1 MVTGLLPGGGGLRD
15 MVSPL
20 FSGTGLACWGVALT
34 GGGFRMAASGGGI
47 APPVLLTVPVLER
60 ADAAHAVC
68 LDWQGAALGGLWPG
82 GGLVFGWWPG
92 GGGFVLCGGA
102 RKIVGRREFVC
113 VARNSAI
120 SKRNASGVRG
130 SLPG

>member
-1 MVTGLLPGGGGLRD
+1 MIGLLLGGGGLRD

-20 FSGTGLACWGVALT
+20 FSCIGLVCRGVALT
-34 GGGFRMAASGGGI
+34 GGGFKSAASGGGI
-47 APPVLLTVPVLER
+47 APPVLLTVPVMGR

-68 LDWQGAALGGLWPG
+68 LGWQGAAPGGLWPG
-82 GGLVFGWWPG
+82 GGLVFGCWPG
-92 GGGFVLCGGA
+92 GGGFVLYVGA
-102 RKIVGRREFVC
+102 RVLMGGREFVC

-120 SKRNASGVRG
+120 WNRNASGVRA

>member
-1 MVTGLLPGGGGLRD
+1 VVIGLLPGGGGLRD

-20 FSGTGLACWGVALT
+20 FSCTGLVCRGVALT
-34 GGGFRMAASGGGI
+34 GGGFKTAASGGGI

-68 LDWQGAALGGLWPG
+68 LGWQGAALGGLWPG

-113 VARNSAI
+113 VARSSAI
-120 SKRNASGVRG
+120 WKRNASGVRA

>member
-1 MVTGLLPGGGGLRD
+1 MIGLLPGGGGLRD

-20 FSGTGLACWGVALT
+20 FSCIGLVCRGVALT
-34 GGGFRMAASGGGI
+34 GGGFKSAASGGCI
-47 APPVLLTVPVLER
+47 APPVLLTVPVMGS

-68 LDWQGAALGGLWPG
+68 LGWQGAALGWLWPG

-102 RKIVGRREFVC
+102 RKTVGRREFVC
-113 VARNSAI
+113 VAMNSAI
-120 SKRNASGVRG
+120 WKRNASGVRG